1 MVGCVDLD
9 ICMKVCENF
18 FGCFNIV
25 YLFFILGLVLVGG
38 CFYIY
43 KYRIIIFVVKIIL
56 MEFLNG
62 CKV

>member
-1 MVGCVDLD
+1 
-9 ICMKVCENF
+9 MKVCENF

-62 CKV
+62 CKF